1 MTEKEQGSLSN
12 IPSEKGRSWW
22 QFGSPLIGVDI
33 EGTINQLWSGIILGE
48 SKFNPERTCYDIAD
62 EYRKSGNSVEES
74 AFNFIKWQ
82 AAKAA
87 AVGFAL
93 GAPGFISVGVA
104 IPGDFLACTY
114 LQLRTV
120 AVIGLLCGWD
130 PSLDVMKTVG
140 LYAMAAGSLAD
151 AVAGKSGKVGQALA
165 KVAIDKLPRSA
176 LTRLNQTLGIRF
188 ATKYGSQGVV
198 NLVDLVPVVGGTI
211 SGALNALITYQ
222 SGQVAYRVL
231 KDGPASSESIVID
244 LDPDLVAQ

>member
-1 MTEKEQGSLSN
+1 MTDAERGDLS
-12 IPSEKGRSWW
+12 GRSWW
-22 QFGSPLIGVDI
+22 QIANPLGGLDI
-33 EGTINQLWSGIILGE
+33 SGIIDQVWSAIILGE
-48 SKFNPERTCYDIAD
+48 SNLNPERTCYDIAD
-62 EYRKSGNSVEES
+62 EYRNSGNSVEES

-114 LQLRTV
+114 LQLRTS

-140 LYAMAAGSLAD
+140 LYAMAARSSAD
-151 AVAGKSGKVGQALA
+151 AVAGKSVKVGQALA
-165 KVAIDKLPRSA
+165 NVAINTLPRSA
-176 LTRLNQTLGIRF
+176 LTSLNQKLGVRF
-188 ATKYGSQGVV
+188 ATKYGSQGIV
-198 NLVDLVPVVGGTI
+198 NLIDFVPLVGGAV

-222 SGQVAYRVL
+222 SGQIAYRVL
-231 KDGPASSESIVID
+231 KEGPSSRGQVIID
-244 LDPDLVAQ
+244 IDPDLVDQ